1 MQQLICITWW
11 VCRCTAIFAEAA
23 VSAAS
28 DATWD
33 KSAVFGLPVG
43 FNKSWNHEEGVHIQN
58 LLQGYE
64 VRADWWTSVGSATL
78 AVRFGPAMP
87 PTPLVKRCDLY
98 CGTSLSRLVLQCHL
112 QHAVF
117 LVNILCRDVLLFWQ
131 KVNEK
136 WWNYYRWQQQ
146 FVTTLRR
153 FPQLTFKSLPCNN
166 YSFNLNK
173 REKVTISQPTW
184 WGGAHK
190 VQPALKGPNNWMCD
204 L

>member
-1 MQQLICITWW
+1 MSITFHPTVTKILTYKCMRTVSQHALCTQSHFSYFSVKTSFLRPILNCSMCFCLQFSMQQLICITWW

-136 WWNYYRWQQQ
+136 WWNYY
-146 FVTTLRR
+146 T
-153 FPQLTFKSLPCNN
+153 
-166 YSFNLNK
+166 
-173 REKVTISQPTW
+173 
-184 WGGAHK
+184 
-190 VQPALKGPNNWMCD
+190 
-204 L
+204 